1 MSPSPHTVRALA
13 AFSAAVA
20 STLFISG
27 CATGS
32 GSTTGSGDAVTEITV
47 WTGLPYDSFQIPNA
61 EVFESCEKSTG
72 ITATLEDFPAGDLTG
87 KVLQAGTSGD
97 LPDLLYLEGTDISRV
112 AEAGILTPL
121 DTFGLTADDYAPT
134 VQEMGSVDGTLYGIA
149 PGVNTVAI
157 FYNADL
163 FAKAG
168 VAVPTNFAELRA
180 AAKALTTDDTQGFAL
195 SADSGTGPY
204 VFLPF
209 LLSAGGDPA
218 NLDTPEV
225 AEALQLWKDFVDDGS
240 TTKSATTIGWDAQ
253 DAFRAGKAAMVM
265 SGSWLFSE
273 ELDFELGTFPV
284 PTPDGTGDS
293 VSPIGAELWTI
304 PTNDDAH
311 AQAAATMLECL
322 TNDENSLAMALA
334 SHRTPS
340 KTTIADAYLEANP
353 AEAGLIHLIATSYL
367 RDPETTGAESERLAT
382 AIQDSLA
389 NGTDP
394 AAALEAASK

>member
-1 MSPSPHTVRALA
+1 MHPSPRAIRVATAVTAGLAITTLA
-13 AFSAAVA
+13 A
-20 STLFISG
+20 G
-27 CATGS
+27 CAGS
-32 GSTTGSGDAVTEITV
+32 SPAASAGADEITV
-47 WTGLPYDSFQIPNA
+47 WTGLPYDSFQKPNA
-61 EVFESCEKSTG
+61 AVFAACEKSTG
-72 ITATLEDFPAGDLTG
+72 ITAKLEDFPPGDLTG
-87 KVLQAGTSGD
+87 KVLQAATSNG
-97 LPDLLYLEGTDISRV
+97 LPDLLYLEGTDLSRV
-112 AEAGILTPL
+112 ADAGLLTPL
-121 DTFGLTADDYAPT
+121 SDFGITADDYAPT
-134 VQEMGSVDGTLYGIA
+134 VQAMGTFDDTLYGIA
-149 PGVNTVAI
+149 PGVNTVAV
-157 FYNADL
+157 FYNKDL
-163 FAKAG
+163 FASAG
-168 VAVPTNFAELRA
+168 VDVPTTFPELRA

-218 NLDTPEV
+218 DLDTPEV
-225 AEALQLWKDFVDDGS
+225 AEALQLWKDIVDDGS

-273 ELDFELGTFPV
+273 GLDFELGSFPV
-284 PTPDGTGDS
+284 PTPDGTGAS

-322 TNDENSLAMALA
+322 TNDENSLDMALE

-340 KTTIADAYLEANP
+340 KTTIAADYLEANP
-353 AEAGLIHLIATSYL
+353 AEAGLIELIETSYL
-367 RDPETTGAESERLAT
+367 RDPEKTGAESERLAT

-394 AAALEAASK
+394 AAALKAASQQ